1 MNILLKKEENR
12 NMSLYN
18 NVVDMVKNKGLDI
31 SDFQVVVS
39 YLLENG
45 IICRED
51 NKKEALYYDYFVRF
65 EDIVHDYLNL
75 IGIQLVHDDDL
86 FSIRLYA
93 PNSDTPESFED
104 EEVKTNMSM
113 AFTSEES
120 AYLITLAIVYDQ
132 KLREGDVTDEVN
144 AEIDLEEFNTALATH
159 IGFTPSEKQSVR
171 EDALKTLKRLR
182 VVTFAKGV
190 FVEEDRPLIIRPH
203 IKQIILPSMIH
214 PYTQEQGGYS

>member
-1 MNILLKKEENR
+1 
-12 NMSLYN
+12 MSLYN
-18 NVVDMVKNKGLDI
+18 NVLDTVKSQGLDI
-31 SDFQVVVS
+31 SDFQAVVS

-51 NKKEALYYDYFVRF
+51 NKKEELYYDYFVRF
-65 EDIVHDYLNL
+65 EDVVHDYLNL
-75 IGIQLVHDDDL
+75 IGIHVIHDEDL
-86 FSIRLYA
+86 FSVRLYA
-93 PNSDTPESFED
+93 PGSDTPESFEED
-104 EEVKTNMSM
+104 EVKTNMSM

-120 AYLITLAIVYDQ
+120 AYLIALAIVYDQ

-171 EDALKTLKRLR
+171 EEALKTLKKLR

-190 FVEEDRPLIIRPH
+190 FSDEDRPLIIRPH
-203 IKQIILPSMIH
+203 IKQIILPSMIN
-214 PYTQEQGGYS
+214 PYIQAQGE

>member
-1 MNILLKKEENR
+1 
-12 NMSLYN
+12 MSLYN
-18 NVVDMVKNKGLDI
+18 SVVDKVKNQGLDI
-31 SDFQVVVS
+31 SDFQAVVS
-39 YLLENG
+39 YLLEYG

-51 NKKEALYYDYFVRF
+51 NKKEEQHYDYFVRL
-65 EDIVHDYLNL
+65 EDVVQDYLNL
-75 IGIQLVHDDDL
+75 IGIQVVHDEDL

-93 PNSDTPESFED
+93 PSSDTPESFE
-104 EEVKTNMSM
+104 EEDIKTNMSM

-120 AYLITLAIVYDQ
+120 AYLIALAIVYDQ
-132 KLREGDVTDEVN
+132 KLIEGDVTDEVN

-171 EDALKTLKRLR
+171 EEALKTLKRLR

-203 IKQIILPSMIH
+203 IKQIILPSMIR
-214 PYTQEQGGYS
+214 PYIEEQGSSHED